1 MVKLIL
7 RDPISLDDLHA
18 RLKLLGCNMTAERQ
32 AWLTRHANHSGLVL
46 EKDRFYCRTCKQT
59 G

>member
-7 RDPISLDDLHA
+7 RDPVALDDLHA
-18 RLKLLGCNMTAERQ
+18 KLRALGCTVSPEREV
-32 AWLTRHANHSGLVL
+32 WLRRHGNHSGLVL